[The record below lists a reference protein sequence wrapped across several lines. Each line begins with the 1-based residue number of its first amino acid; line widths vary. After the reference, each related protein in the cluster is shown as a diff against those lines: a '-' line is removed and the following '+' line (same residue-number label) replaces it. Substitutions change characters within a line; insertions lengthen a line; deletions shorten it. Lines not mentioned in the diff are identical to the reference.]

1 MEQALDIL
9 DRALRGDSGALSFL
23 ERTASIYV
31 LNYNAEGKHTTY
43 GCWDFMNQ
51 ALNEIERFENDAA
64 RAGYIASTHIEPH
77 VQLLCTMCQRA
88 ARRGPET
95 DRRLI
100 GTCLLNAG
108 IDLSRIVGAQ
118 ELVDFNCQMRERVM
132 GRLATSAFDFSYHNL
147 CTSHS
152 VFSHPLTMEKLCGVL
167 AANVIAS
174 GPSSLRMFAIE
185 WIIPSATSMPP
196 FSVVAIILHIGNEGL
211 SNTVPVGTGKML
223 SNLSKPFV
231 AQVVGPILA
240 DALRESDNS
249 EMGNG
254 VIGQMSSS
262 DRNNFNHKL
271 SALALR
277 SLERWCTAVDMRV
290 NELQEMCA
298 ESKFN
303 IIEVISDALYSN
315 AEVVVDAVA
324 DLIETVLGKKM
335 QSVIALEKSFQAA
348 PLQLSTNPEQA
359 MNDEILARDE
369 ILTELISAI
378 GLQRFRF
385 VGRQTIGMKL

>member
-9 DRALRGDSGALSFL
+9 DRSLRGDTGALSFL

-64 RAGYIASTHIEPH
+64 RAGYIASTHIESH

-108 IDLSRIVGAQ
+108 IDLSRMVGAQ

-174 GPSSLRMFAIE
+174 GPSSLRMFAME
-185 WIIPSATSMPP
+185 WIIPSATSMPS
-196 FSVVAIILHIGNEGL
+196 FSVVAIILYIGNEGL
-211 SNTVPVGTGKML
+211 SNSVPVGTGKML

-249 EMGNG
+249 QIGNG
-254 VIGQMSSS
+254 MIGNINSS

-277 SLERWCTAVDMRV
+277 SLERWCTVVYMRV
-290 NELQEMCA
+290 DELQKICA
-298 ESKFN
+298 DSK
-303 IIEVISDALYSN
+303 V
-315 AEVVVDAVA
+315 
-324 DLIETVLGKKM
+324 
-335 QSVIALEKSFQAA
+335 
-348 PLQLSTNPEQA
+348 
-359 MNDEILARDE
+359 R
-369 ILTELISAI
+369 
-378 GLQRFRF
+378 
-385 VGRQTIGMKL
+385 